1 MVSSK
6 LVSNRFESVSILI
19 FGVTLLSGGVPVSA
33 QETQVLDEIIVK
45 GYTRNYRTDAAETAI
60 GLGLRLKETPAAI
73 SVITQD
79 LLQDQQVNNVDDAL
93 RNVSG
98 LTKFK
103 TGNGGEEKFSI
114 RGFDASQSIY
124 KDGARI
130 NNALNAS
137 NIPSTETANLQRI
150 DVLKGPSALL
160 YGQGEPGGIINYI
173 TKKPQVESYSGIEVI
188 AGSDDFYK
196 VEFDTAGALNSAN
209 TFAYR
214 LVGAYEDSEGYRDEI
229 LRDRLMLNPSLAWV
243 PNDDIRVTLGYEY
256 LDDKFTQD
264 RGQVL
269 DGNAVDGYRYSSRLS
284 EDQFFGIPNYN
295 RKTTAES
302 KRVYLLGEWAVT
314 DFWQFELNY
323 GKTENDKTNVDS
335 SPSFISLN
343 FDVVGPVGSVVE
355 NLVSIQPRLTIGGGD
370 SEQISLKSIFD
381 FTGPWNTEHKFLV
394 SLSSEELSTQAENF
408 RGDRNVFYN
417 VLTREY
423 FTDPALPIGVIQ
435 ATPNVSFNL
444 NNRGVS
450 RSGGVKEQG
459 VNLIDHI
466 RFNEQFSILLG
477 ARQAYSDNQSNDY
490 EEDNLSIRAGLV
502 YEFNQDLSSYISY
515 SEGYTSA
522 ANLLDVN
529 GDSVDPE
536 VSDSWEVGLKW
547 SLADDNLLFTATLY
561 SVDLTDVPFVV
572 NPGSV
577 DPRFDNIG
585 GLRSE
590 GFEMEAVGY
599 VTESWRIQAGF
610 SYIDNEISKG
620 GVAEFNNV
628 FRKGNRLPGIA
639 KNNFNLFTFYEF
651 SVGVGELGIGGGVFY
666 QGDVYISTENISE
679 YEAWTQVD
687 LAAYYKQ
694 GEWKAQINIR
704 NVFDEDFRLAQATT
718 TTDSFAA
725 VRVGNSS
732 PFSVTAS
739 IAYEF

>member
-1 MVSSK
+1 MGEK
-6 LVSNRFESVSILI
+6 ILI
-19 FGVTLLSGGVPVSA
+19 NRTLRRMLFSGFCLGMLLKGAPVVA
-33 QETQVLDEIIVK
+33 QENPVIDEIIVK
-45 GYTRNYRTDAAETAI
+45 GYVRDYRTDAAETAI

-98 LTKFK
+98 VTKFK

-173 TKKPQVESYSGIEVI
+173 TKKPQVESYSGVEVI
-188 AGSDDFYK
+188 AGSEDFYK
-196 VEFDTAGALNSAN
+196 VEFDSTGALNSAD
-209 TFAYR
+209 TIAYR

-229 LRDRLMLNPSLAWV
+229 LRDRLMLNPSLAWI
-243 PNDDIRVTLGYEY
+243 PSNNIKVTLGYEY
-256 LDDKFTQD
+256 LDDKYTQD

-269 DGNAVDGYRYSSRLS
+269 DGNNVDGYRYSGRLS

-302 KRVYLLGEWAVT
+302 KRVYLLSEWSVT
-314 DFWQFELNY
+314 DFWQLELNY

-335 SPSFISLN
+335 SPRYIAGDLT
-343 FDVVGPVGSVVE
+343 VVGPIGSAVE
-355 NLVSIQPRLTIGGGD
+355 NLVSIQARQTIGGGD

-381 FTGPWNTEHKFLV
+381 FTGPWNTEHKLLL
-394 SLSSEELSTQAENF
+394 SLSSEELSTEAENF

-417 VLTREY
+417 VVTREY
-423 FTDPALPIGVIQ
+423 FTDPMLAPGVIQ
-435 ATPNVSFNL
+435 ATPNVTFNL

-450 RSGGVKEQG
+450 RSGGIKEQG
-459 VNLIDHI
+459 INLVDHI
-466 RFNEQFSILLG
+466 RFNEHFSVLLG
-477 ARQAYSDNQSNDY
+477 ARQAGSDNQGNGY
-490 EEDNLSIRAGLV
+490 EEDNLSIRAGVV
-502 YEFNQDLSSYISY
+502 YEFNQDLSTYLSY

-529 GDSVDPE
+529 GGSVDPE
-536 VSDSWEVGLKW
+536 ISESWELGLKW
-547 SLADDNLLFTATLY
+547 SLANDNLLVTATLY
-561 SVDLTDVPFVV
+561 SVDLIDVPFVV
-572 NPGSV
+572 NPGST

-585 GLRSE
+585 GIRSQ
-590 GFEMEAVGY
+590 GFEVEAVGY
-599 VTESWRIQAGF
+599 INENWRIQAGYA
-610 SYIDNEISKG
+610 YIDNEISKG
-620 GVAEFNNV
+620 GIAEFNNI
-628 FRKGNRLPGIA
+628 FTKGNRLPGIA
-639 KNNFNLFTFYEF
+639 ENNFNLFTFYELPL
-651 SVGVGELGIGGGVFY
+651 GDGEFGLGGGVFY
-666 QGDVYISTENISE
+666 QGDVYISTENRSE
-679 YEAWTQVD
+679 YDAWTQVD

-694 GEWKAQINIR
+694 DAWKAQINIR
-704 NVFDEDFRLAQATT
+704 NIFDKDYRLAQAIT

-725 VRVGNSS
+725 VRVGTSS
-732 PFSVTAS
+732 PLGITAS
-739 IAYEF
+739 VAYEF